1 MDTEALRFLRGTLE
15 KCRVQVLELKLA
27 EAKRSVDL
35 GLRHTLGM
43 EADHERLLHGSVD
56 HLEDR
61 TVYRVTDPFRCGYMM
76 LRLPDGLLVLG
87 PWLREAAEPRWIMEL
102 AERLEIPA
110 QQLPYL
116 EDYYGA
122 LPVVEDLSLLM
133 ACVNTFAERLW
144 GGEEAYRVV
153 DVNRELNR
161 SRAVEVSQSPPGE
174 SYDWKIRSVEERYAF
189 ENELMQA
196 VSQGLGHKAEQML
209 AGISAATVERRQA
222 DPVRELQNYCI
233 VINTLL
239 RKAAERGGVHPFHLD
254 RASSAYAW
262 RIGQLSQMEAGKEL
276 VTEMFLEYCRLVSGR
291 ALARYS
297 QVVQRVIL
305 QIDADPAG
313 DLSLRALAQRQNINA
328 SYLSDL
334 FRRETGKTL
343 TEYVSQRRVEEALR
357 LLAGT
362 SLQIQTVA
370 QYCGI
375 PDVNYFARVFKRY
388 TGVSPREYRAAAAR
402 GGGTK

>member
-15 KCRVQVLELKLA
+15 KCRVQVLELKPA

-43 EADHERLLHGSVD
+43 EADHERLLHGSAD

-116 EDYYGA
+116 EDYYGT
-122 LPVVEDLSLLM
+122 LPGVEDLSLLM

-254 RASSAYAW
+254 RASSAYAR
-262 RIGQLSQMEAGKEL
+262 RIGQLSQMAAGKEL

-291 ALARYS
+291 ALTRYS

-313 DLSLRALAQRQNINA
+313 DLSLRALAQRQNNNA

-362 SLQIQTVA
+362 GLQIQTVA

-402 GGGTK
+402 GGGAK